1 MMKQQEITKMSL
13 EDLKDQISNTSEQ
26 LAKMKLAHVVAPME
40 NPIQIRNVRR
50 TIARLKTELTK
61 REAQA

>member
-1 MMKQQEITKMSL
+1 MKQTEITKMSI
-13 EDLKDQISNTSEQ
+13 EDVKDQISNFSEQ

-50 TIARLKTELTK
+50 TIARLKTELTN

>member
-1 MMKQQEITKMSL
+1 MKQQEIAKMSI
-13 EDLKDQISNTSEQ
+13 EDMKDSISNFTQQ
-26 LAKMKLAHVVAPME
+26 LAKMKLAHKVAPME
-40 NPIQIRNVRR
+40 NPIQIRSMRR

>member
-1 MMKQQEITKMSL
+1 MKQAEITQLS
-13 EDLKDQISNTSEQ
+13 DQDVKDSIANFSEQ
-26 LAKMKLAHVVAPME
+26 LAKMKLAHKVAPME
-40 NPIQIRNVRR
+40 NPIQIRNMRK

>member
-1 MMKQQEITKMSL
+1 MKQAEITKMSTQ
-13 EDLKDQISNTSEQ
+13 DVKDSISNFSEQ
-26 LAKMKLAHVVAPME
+26 LVKMKLAHKVSPME
-40 NPIQIRNVRR
+40 NPIQIQVVRK